1 MEKPEEQ
8 QGAEPADKQSDPL
21 APRPTVARLSPEQY
35 RQLQIVA
42 RSYMRRE
49 RRGHTFQPTALLNEA
64 LARLFDSPQQFEDRQ
79 HFHATC
85 ARQMRH
91 ILVDHAKARIRIK
104 RGGPDRM
111 QVDDVLNL
119 AIEPVDNA
127 SLVELDDLLSQFEQV
142 DAESATAFELHY
154 FGGLTLPETAE
165 ALSLSEATVQRRLRL
180 AKAWFLARM

>member
-1 MEKPEEQ
+1 METNKAD
-8 QGAEPADKQSDPL
+8 GADPADGQST
-21 APRPTVARLSPEQY
+21 AVNTRPSVARLSPEQY

-49 RRGHTFQPTALLNEA
+49 RSGHTFQPTALLNEA
-64 LARLFDSPQQFEDRQ
+64 LARLCDSPQQFEDRQ

-91 ILVDHAKARIRIK
+91 ILVDHAKARIRFK
-104 RGGPDRM
+104 RGGPDRI
-111 QVDDVLNL
+111 QVDDVVNL
-119 AIEPVDNA
+119 AIEPVDNV

-142 DAESATAFELHY
+142 DAESARAFELHY
-154 FGGLTLPETAE
+154 FGGLTLSETAE